1 MKAKALADVD
11 PGTDFER
18 ALPTVYT
25 VYIPPAARNG
35 APAYR

>member
-11 PGTDFER
+11 PGTNFTAAAEP

-25 VYIPPAARNG
+25 VYIPAA
-35 APAYR
+35 A